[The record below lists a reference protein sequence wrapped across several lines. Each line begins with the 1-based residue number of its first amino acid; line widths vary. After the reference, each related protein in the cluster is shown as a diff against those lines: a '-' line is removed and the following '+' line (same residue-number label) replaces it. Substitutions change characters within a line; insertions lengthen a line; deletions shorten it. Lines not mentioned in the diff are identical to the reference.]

1 MRTSAKILALLGIGH
16 THAAKDPSMLLNSN
30 QELLEDIMVQQE
42 ASDYYDFRSPSNL
55 VQTSGGPGAPGGGPM
70 GMGMGVSMGQSMSP
84 MSSVMPS
91 SSVTVN
97 AVEGD
102 EPLPSIA

>member
-1 MRTSAKILALLGIGH
+1 
-16 THAAKDPSMLLNSN
+16 
-30 QELLEDIMVQQE
+30 
-42 ASDYYDFRSPSNL
+42 
-55 VQTSGGPGAPGGGPM
+55 M